1 MSRSRTDQRSE
12 RGVTLLEMLVV
23 LAIVAVMGGVVFPSV
38 SVGLDNLRLRSTADR
53 LASTFRFARE
63 RALRRQTV
71 CQVTVDPERKVVE
84 LEDVGRGAEPYRR
97 SWPLPDDIDVRLER
111 PGTFIFPPDGGMPR
125 ADIQLANRR
134 GRTASIEFDFL
145 SALPLV
151 RFE

>member
-97 SWPLPDDIDVRLER
+97 SWPLPDDIGVRLER
-111 PGTFIFPPDGGMPR
+111 PRTFIFPPDGGMPR